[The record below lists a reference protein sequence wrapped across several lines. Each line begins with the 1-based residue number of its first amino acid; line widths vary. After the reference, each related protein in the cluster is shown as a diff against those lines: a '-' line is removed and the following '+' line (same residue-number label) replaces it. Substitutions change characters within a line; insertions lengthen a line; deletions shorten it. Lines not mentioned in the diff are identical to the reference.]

1 MTDAE
6 IILRIFLALVGTFG
20 VVLGVFW
27 IINPR
32 DYD

>member
-6 IILRIFLALVGTFG
+6 IILRIFLALIGTFG

-27 IINPR
+27 IINPTGR
-32 DYD
+32 D